1 MTSFTKSLNSKPL
14 LNGKATL
21 VDKLNQ
27 YAIGKILGS
36 KMTPVKRGH
45 FGNFGLLETT
55 AEALRV
61 RQASHPAHEATHF
74 SYDQDRLVV
83 QAFEDVRQGA
93 ATDAILWNRSLA
105 RVFADR
111 CRQLGLDASDA
122 FLNRRLIN
130 IRKNIRRY
138 EKHGIS
144 ISPATKCDT
153 HPSIVPQYAHAI
165 EFALVR
171 LRYRYGAS
179 IDDIL
184 LDPAMG
190 EKFEHLASELAPD
203 LSDVDFRLGA
213 LYIRKTRH
221 FQKTDMVR
229 IERLDVDLVEKAWST
244 PVSLAQVNP
253 ANVPSSPGLIE
264 IKEGGRYLYISRNE
278 DIRPAANQLRT
289 GKAFDLVANGF
300 WTPRLNE
307 ITFQF
312 VIGAKVGGIGVGIWE
327 RRLIRDREPIFNWPI
342 QPHAA

>member
-1 MTSFTKSLNSKPL
+1 M
-14 LNGKATL
+14 
-21 VDKLNQ
+21 DKLNQ

-36 KMTPVKRGH
+36 KMTPVKQVR

-55 AEALRV
+55 TETLRA
-61 RQASHPAHEATHF
+61 RQASNPSSATTRF
-74 SYDQDRLVV
+74 SYNEDRLVV

-105 RVFADR
+105 RAFAER
-111 CRQLGLDASDA
+111 CRQLGLEATDA

-138 EKHGIS
+138 EQHGIT
-144 ISPATKCDT
+144 IAPATKSEA
-153 HPSIVPQYAHAI
+153 HPSIVPQYAHVI

-184 LDPAMG
+184 LDPDLG
-190 EKFEHLASELAPD
+190 DKFEYLASELAAGLREVD
-203 LSDVDFRLGA
+203 LRLGA

-221 FQKTDMVR
+221 FEKKDLAR
-229 IERLDVDLVEKAWST
+229 IEGLDVQSVEKAWSK
-244 PVSLAQVNP
+244 PVSLAVMNP
-253 ANVPSSPGLIE
+253 ANVPSSSGLIE
-264 IKEGGRYLYISRNE
+264 LKEGGRYLYISRTE
-278 DIRPAANQLRT
+278 DIRPAAEQLRT

-300 WTPRLNE
+300 WTPRLDE

-312 VIGAKVGGIGVGIWE
+312 ATGAKIGGVGVGVWE

-342 QPHAA
+342 QQPAA